1 MEIVFLIGRIIF
13 GLIFIMFGVNH
24 FMRLEMLSGYAA
36 AKGVPAP
43 KAAVIVAGL
52 LLLVGALTILTGF
65 QPLIGVAAL
74 VIFFVPVTLQM
85 HNFWAIEDEQMKMVE
100 MTHFLKNTALF
111 GATLMFVAI
120 QQPWPLGLGG

>member
-1 MEIVFLIGRIIF
+1 
-13 GLIFIMFGVNH
+13 MFGANH

-36 AKGVPAP
+36 SKGVPAP
-43 KAAVIVAGL
+43 KAAVIVTGL

-65 QPLIGVAAL
+65 QPWIGVAAL
-74 VIFFVPVTLQM
+74 AIFFVPVTFQM
-85 HNFWAIEDEQMKMVE
+85 HNFWAVEDEQMKMAE
-100 MTHFLKNTALF
+100 MTNFLKNMALF